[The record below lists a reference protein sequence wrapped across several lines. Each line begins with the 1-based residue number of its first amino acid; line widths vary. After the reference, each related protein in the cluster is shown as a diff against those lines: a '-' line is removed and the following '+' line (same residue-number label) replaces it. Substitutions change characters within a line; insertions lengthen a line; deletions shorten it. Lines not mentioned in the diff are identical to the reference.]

1 MRSVSRWALALFVAV
16 AAAGSASAQIYPG
29 GGGGL
34 NTGKTDD
41 TNKLKFAIKRRTASG
56 MVKSLDNDRHTLI
69 LASGQKEIPV
79 DVGPSVIKAGKGGA
93 KFEDIKVGDKISVYG
108 ESTVQGGLRSMEMR
122 LPKERMSIPPFHQ
135 KPLTKEE
142 KAALKEAQKEAHE
155 KEKAAKAEA
164 EAAKKAKKDKEKARR
179 EAEKAAEKSDKSDK
193 SDKSKDKS
201 DKDKAKDDKTESDS
215 K

>member
-16 AAAGSASAQIYPG
+16 TAAGSASAQIYPG

-34 NTGKTDD
+34 NTGKNDD
-41 TNKLKFAIKRRTASG
+41 TNRLKFGIKRRTASG
-56 MVKSLDNDRHTLI
+56 TVKSLDNDRKTLV
-69 LASGQKEIPV
+69 LASGAKELPI

-93 KFEDIKVGDKISVYG
+93 TFADIKVGDKISVYG
-108 ESTVQGGLRSMEMR
+108 ESTVQGGLRAMEMH

-164 EAAKKAKKDKEKARR
+164 EAAKKAKKDKAKARK
-179 EAEKAAEKSDKSDK
+179 EAEKAAEKTEKA
-193 SDKSKDKS
+193 DKSKDKS
-201 DKDKAKDDKTESDS
+201 DKDKAKDEKTESSES